1 MINTNHHDLTER
13 RERGGGCWPALVR
26 PAPHPCAFLPPS
38 CVTYYAI
45 TPLCL
50 VGQGVPLWNPRY
62 CDTSRFSLLLRCN
75 APHRYCDPSQFP
87 VTVTPPP
94 APLGIRPV
102 TVIVL
107 PLLCLIM
114 GLNRVLPPPSRYCD
128 MSRFPLL
135 LRCNALPVTVTSRFT
150 LLLLR
155 NARPLFL
162 AYAPRCPS
170 EPRPLATR
178 QSLTR

>member
-1 MINTNHHDLTER
+1 MIDKYQSPR
-13 RERGGGCWPALVR
+13 PDRETRKGAGAGQRSCGR
-26 PAPHPCAFLPPS
+26 PRTLAPPSPS

-107 PLLCLIM
+107 PLLCLM
-114 GLNRVLPPPSRYCD
+114 MRLNRVFAP
-128 MSRFPLL
+128 
-135 LRCNALPVTVTSRFT
+135 LPVTVTCHAFRYCYAVT
-150 LLLLR
+150 LSPVTVTSHVLR
-155 NARPLFL
+155 YCYCVTPAPLFL
-162 AYAPRCPS
+162 AYAPRCLVNRVPW
-170 EPRPLATR
+170 RPDR
-178 QSLTR
+178 V